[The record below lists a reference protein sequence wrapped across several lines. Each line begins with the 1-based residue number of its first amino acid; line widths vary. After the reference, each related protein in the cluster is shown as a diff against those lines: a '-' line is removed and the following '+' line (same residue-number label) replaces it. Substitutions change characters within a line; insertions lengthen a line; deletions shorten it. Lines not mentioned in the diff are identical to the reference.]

1 MARVFILTDSTAQFP
16 QPSFPGQ
23 ELVNI
28 LPLRFQLGSQSLK
41 DGNALNLNDLPIS
54 ARHSAGAISLPPSPD
69 DFHQAFLGLQDQAS
83 EVIAILVSAQLIPVV
98 PRAQEAAAHSPGSLP
113 VSVID
118 SQTSGIGLGLV
129 VQSAAEAARS
139 GASAAE
145 IKQFIRKQIT
155 HVYTLFTLQ
164 SLTYLALAG
173 HLDPT
178 QALVGEMLGITSVY
192 ILENGRLIPIQKAR
206 NTRHLLDLL
215 HEFVTEFGD
224 LKHIALLKGRL
235 PFEGEA
241 RSLRERIGLSFP
253 TAPYSEHTMNTAL
266 AGIIGPRS
274 LGLVAMEA

>member
-1 MARVFILTDSTAQFP
+1 MARVCILTDSTAQFP
-16 QPSFPGQ
+16 QPLFPGQ
-23 ELVNI
+23 ELVSI
-28 LPLRFQLGSQSLK
+28 LPLRFQLAGQSLK
-41 DGNALNLNDLPIS
+41 DGNGLSLNDLPAS
-54 ARHSAGAISLPPSPD
+54 ARYSAGAISLPPSLD
-69 DFHQAFLGLQDQAS
+69 DFHQAFLGLQDQCY
-83 EVIAILVSAQLIPVV
+83 EVIAILASAQLIPVV

-129 VQSAAEAARS
+129 VQSAAEAARA
-139 GASAAE
+139 GASTAE
-145 IKQFIRKQIT
+145 IKRFIRKQIG

-173 HLDPT
+173 HLDPA

-206 NTRHLLDLL
+206 NNRHLLDLL
-215 HEFVTEFGD
+215 HEFVSEFGD
-224 LKHIALLKGRL
+224 LKHIALLKGTL
-235 PFEGEA
+235 PFEAEA

-274 LGLVAMEA
+274 LGLVAVEA